1 MNKKMLLLYFHK
13 FHLYGE
19 REMCVCVYI
28 YEKGEKKDACALSLI
43 AAAVVVIYDCVFMG
57 KNYNFCELPKMIH
70 K

>member
-1 MNKKMLLLYFHK
+1 
-13 FHLYGE
+13 
-19 REMCVCVYI
+19 MCVCVYI

>member
-1 MNKKMLLLYFHK
+1 MCVLYF
-13 FHLYGE
+13 LG
-19 REMCVCVYI
+19 
-28 YEKGEKKDACALSLI
+28 KGGKKDACALSLI